1 MAGRADLAAGPLVN
15 YHYIYIIGILQPQ
28 TPPIRESFSK
38 FFKVDVSRL
47 IVRVYASRGGR
58 PSLKSFT
65 GDGLRS

>member
-38 FFKVDVSRL
+38 FFKVDVSRYHQ
-47 IVRVYASRGGR
+47 RTYGSRGGPR
-58 PSLKSFT
+58 QP
-65 GDGLRS
+65 